1 MWVGGA
7 SATGAWG
14 AGLLLERPCQQ
25 CDLTLQSE
33 ATKKNT
39 VYRTLTVPLC
49 SVSYIMANHPCYW
62 TA

>member
-33 ATKKNT
+33 ATKKKGI
-39 VYRTLTVPLC
+39 
-49 SVSYIMANHPCYW
+49 SYTHSTPV
-62 TA
+62 